1 MKIAEELDR
10 YGNNISDKSFQFALR
25 IVNFYK
31 FALTKN
37 RSVEILLK
45 QVLKSGTSIGANV
58 AESKNAVSKSDFI
71 NKLAIALK
79 EARETEYWLKL
90 LFESKSIQQN
100 EFDSLSKDCDE
111 IIRLL
116 TSIIKTLKTKRD

>member
-1 MKIAEELDR
+1 MIVSEKIIS
-10 YGNNISDKSFQFALR
+10 YGNTVSEKSFQFALR
-25 IVNFYK
+25 ILNFYK
-31 FALTKN
+31 YSISKN
-37 RSVEILLK
+37 RSLDVLFK

-58 AESKNAVSKSDFI
+58 AESKNAVSKADFT

-90 LFESKSIQQN
+90 LVESKSIQIN
-100 EFDSLSKDCDE
+100 EYQSLFSDCDE

-116 TSIIKTLKTKRD
+116 TSIIKTLKSK

>member
-1 MKIAEELDR
+1 M
-10 YGNNISDKSFQFALR
+10 
-25 IVNFYK
+25 
-31 FALTKN
+31 
-37 RSVEILLK
+37 LK
-45 QVLKSGTSIGANV
+45 
-58 AESKNAVSKSDFI
+58 KNAVSKSDFI